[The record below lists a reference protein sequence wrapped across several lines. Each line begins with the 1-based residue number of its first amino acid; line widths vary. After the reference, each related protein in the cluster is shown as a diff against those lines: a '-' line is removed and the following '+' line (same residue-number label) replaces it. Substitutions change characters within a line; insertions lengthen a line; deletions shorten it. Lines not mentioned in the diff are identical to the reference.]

1 MATGVNPAGTS
12 ARVSWGAFWGDAPP
26 PGCPGVGLPVGTDV
40 AAVTGKDGMVSK
52 LAPKMAKVL
61 INPNWALKHIYIISL
76 YFVDQYLDLLFEV
89 IKHINQFLPLG

>member
-40 AAVTGKDGMVSK
+40 AAVTGRDGMVNK

-61 INPNWALKHIYIISL
+61 INPNWALKHIYIYRKVSNRNRGL
-76 YFVDQYLDLLFEV
+76 YF
-89 IKHINQFLPLG
+89 QF